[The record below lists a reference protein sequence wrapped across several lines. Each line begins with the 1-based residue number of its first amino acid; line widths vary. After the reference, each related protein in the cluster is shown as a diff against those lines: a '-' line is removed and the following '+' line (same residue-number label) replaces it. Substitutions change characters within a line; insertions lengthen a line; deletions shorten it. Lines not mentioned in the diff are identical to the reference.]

1 VQFEVGESFSETR
14 SAPEAEGQR
23 RERVDFVLVRRT
35 TLVRGRVR
43 VFHPPLGQKLRGF
56 GEVLG
61 DVAQYVVRE
70 NHVRLITKVELMK
83 LSNIFLIKNL
93 TPFGTW

>member
-14 SAPEAEGQR
+14 SAPKTEGQR
-23 RERVDFVLVRRT
+23 RERVDFVLVLRAT
-35 TLVRGRVR
+35 PLGGGVG

-61 DVAQYVVRE
+61 DVAQYVVGE
-70 NHVRLITKVELMK
+70 NDVRL
-83 LSNIFLIKNL
+83 
-93 TPFGTW
+93 